1 MEKGDHGGKRYFT
14 VKYFYPILGDIY
26 MSDNNK
32 NGNPFIE
39 GIPVWTFPGFT
50 VSADDRRLPDEI
62 PSIDDCS
69 LQFVKWRFE
78 IFAAM
83 NRHLFRVNSDKTLSP
98 TPYLSVY
105 TESEGC
111 VISREAALAS
121 ISA

>member
-1 MEKGDHGGKRYFT
+1 
-14 VKYFYPILGDIY
+14 

-32 NGNPFIE
+32 KINPFID
-39 GIPVWTFPGFT
+39 GISVWTFPGFI
-50 VSADDRRLPDEI
+50 VSAKDRRLPNEV
-62 PSIDDCS
+62 PSIEDIS
-69 LQFVKWRFE
+69 LQFVEWRSE
-78 IFAAM
+78 IFAAK

-111 VISREAALAS
+111 LISREEALAL